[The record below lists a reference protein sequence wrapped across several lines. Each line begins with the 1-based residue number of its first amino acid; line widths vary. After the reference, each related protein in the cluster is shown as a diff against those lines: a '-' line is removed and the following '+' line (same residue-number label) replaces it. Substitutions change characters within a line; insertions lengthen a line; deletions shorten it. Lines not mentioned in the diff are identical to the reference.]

1 MQFEIAAEE
10 TEENTIYAPD
20 DRTAAREHLEKLQET
35 YDGIVDN
42 LNYTAE
48 AREEV
53 KRRAGQRIRE
63 LAKAMEAL
71 EEKARSQD

>member
-1 MQFEIAAEE
+1 MQFEIATEE
-10 TEENTIYAPD
+10 TEENTIYAAD
-20 DRTAAREHLEKLQET
+20 DRAAAREHLEKLQET
-35 YDGIVDN
+35 YEGIVDN
-42 LNYTAE
+42 VNYTVE

-71 EEKARSQD
+71 EEKTDSQE